1 MNFRWTSLGDKKFVS
16 DLSETLKHTTE
27 SSTGR
32 KILTVL
38 TFDVTSVKRP
48 LITITIIITAALG
61 IPSKHFNACATLSD
75 KPELLSTEKIIYSY
89 DYSIDEIQTVKA
101 DAIARPAPSKNI
113 TPHEIFFAKS
123 FHWIIGAYFQSPYKQ
138 KTC

>member
-16 DLSETLKHTTE
+16 DLSEIYKHTTE

-61 IPSKHFNACATLSD
+61 IPSKNFSASATLFD
-75 KPELLSTEKIIYSY
+75 KPDLLSTEKAMFRY
-89 DYSIDEIQTVKA
+89 DFAID
-101 DAIARPAPSKNI
+101 
-113 TPHEIFFAKS
+113 
-123 FHWIIGAYFQSPYKQ
+123 
-138 KTC
+138 